1 MSDSEY
7 KKVEGSSSL
16 YKNLATGTVINTN
29 EDEIRLARKR
39 KQLMKEKHEKY
50 KDMEREV
57 SGMRGELIE
66 LKELIK
72 EFVGK

>member
-1 MSDSEY
+1 MSEEY

-39 KQLMKEKHEKY
+39 KQLMQEKEEKHNE
-50 KDMEREV
+50 MEREL
-57 SGMRGELIE
+57 SGMRGEISE

-72 EFVGK
+72 ELVGK

>member
-1 MSDSEY
+1 MSEEY

-39 KQLMKEKHEKY
+39 KQLMQEKEEKHNE
-50 KDMEREV
+50 MEREL
-57 SGMRGELIE
+57 SGMRGEISE
-66 LKELIK
+66 LKDLIK
-72 EFVGK
+72 ELVGK

>member
-1 MSDSEY
+1 MEGQF

-39 KQLMKEKHEKY
+39 KQIRLEKQNKN
-50 KDMEREV
+50 KQMEGELADLRSEV
-57 SGMRGELIE
+57 SE
-66 LKELIK
+66 LKDLIK
-72 EFVGK
+72 ELVGK